1 MLKVPNPHIANT
13 RRKGKHHLIAIY
25 RDLLEV
31 REAKISVLLKAET
44 LTLPSLSCS
53 FLLMHISTYL
63 IVRTASHPTCCEQRV
78 AAKVDLTAFFS
89 FHNAFAP
96 TYLIWKEMLG
106 AARADCFAEAR
117 LTARQAGR
125 ASSAR
130 AVPPPP
136 TGTQTVRNFHSNKNV
151 KPVCGTWIH
160 RVCGQAGIQ
169 LWHSDKSPSIKQLWG
184 MEVVLWVF
192 FLLILQE
199 LWCCWRCFEN
209 LSLTVKCPGWKLKY
223 DLQLSAHNEKKV

>member
-78 AAKVDLTAFFS
+78 AAKVDLIAFFS

-117 LTARQAGR
+117 LTAGQAGR

-136 TGTQTVRNFHSNKNV
+136 IGTQTVRNFHSNKNV

-169 LWHSDKSPSIKQLWG
+169 LWHSDESLYKAALGDGGGSLGLLPAHSPRAL
-184 MEVVLWVF
+184 MLLEVF
-192 FLLILQE
+192 
-199 LWCCWRCFEN
+199 RKP
-209 LSLTVKCPGWKLKY
+209 LTNSEVSWL
-223 DLQLSAHNEKKV
+223 ET